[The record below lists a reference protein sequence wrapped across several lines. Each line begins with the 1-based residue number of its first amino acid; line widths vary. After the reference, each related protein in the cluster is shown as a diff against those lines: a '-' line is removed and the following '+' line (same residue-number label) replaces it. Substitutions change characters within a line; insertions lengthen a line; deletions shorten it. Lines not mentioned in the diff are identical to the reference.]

1 MQLWIAADYKVSFY
15 SIEFHICT
23 SWRFWDIYVYFC
35 RMVEILFGLM
45 TLELDGVIALQYP
58 RGLSFQN
65 QEIQILLW

>member
-1 MQLWIAADYKVSFY
+1 
-15 SIEFHICT
+15 
-23 SWRFWDIYVYFC
+23 
-35 RMVEILFGLM
+35 MVEILFGLM